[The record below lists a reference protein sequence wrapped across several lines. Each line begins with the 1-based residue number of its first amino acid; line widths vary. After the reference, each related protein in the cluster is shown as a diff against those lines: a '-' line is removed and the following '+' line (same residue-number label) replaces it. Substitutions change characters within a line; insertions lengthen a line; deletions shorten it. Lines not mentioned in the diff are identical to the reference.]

1 MGRLKPFHVLAL
13 VAIQAAA
20 LCGCATYHTYR
31 KCGFDGC
38 PGDASIAAEV
48 RALLDQHRALGPP
61 NQVYVQSLDRVVYLT
76 GQVATDLQRSIAD
89 STAREAPGVREVVDT
104 IALGYSGR

>member
-13 VAIQAAA
+13 VVIHAAA
-20 LCGCATYHTYR
+20 LCGCATYHAYR
-31 KCGFDGC
+31 KCGHGC
-38 PGDASIAAEV
+38 PGDASLAAEV
-48 RALLDQHRALGPP
+48 RALLDQHPALGPP

-89 STAREAPGVREVVDT
+89 STARDVPGVRGVVDT
-104 IALGYSGR
+104 IALGYNGR